1 MSSSVRRGSDDSALA
16 SVAQSPPLDKHA
28 WDDGSL
34 DVGRRVIQQEATAL
48 LNLAAQLDDSF
59 SRAVDVLGRC
69 GGSVIVGGMGKAGL
83 VGQKIAATLASTGTR
98 SHFLHPAEA
107 IHGDLGRIGADDV
120 LVLLSHSGETEE
132 IVRLLPSLADLRLP
146 LVAITGRRRS
156 VLARQATVVIWIGE
170 IEEAGCLQLAPSS
183 STTAML
189 AVGDALALATSQR
202 RGFSSAD
209 FARFHPGGAL
219 GRQLSRVEDLMR
231 PLHDCRV
238 APDDLTVRHVL
249 VSRGRPGRRC
259 GAVLLIDERGML
271 TGIFTDSD
279 LARLLERQQD
289 QLLDQPI
296 RLVMTNS
303 PTTVRQGTMMVEAV
317 EILTAR
323 RISELPVTDDQHRP
337 IGLID
342 ITDVVAFL
350 PCEPTGRNEPRAAP
364 SAARDPVQGGI
375 VESRPMILPLTNP
388 GGPRRV
394 DET

>member
-1 MSSSVRRGSDDSALA
+1 MSSSARRGAFRPAL
-16 SVAQSPPLDKHA
+16 VPTEQDHPLE
-28 WDDGSL
+28 
-34 DVGRRVIQQEATAL
+34 VGRRVIEQEAAAL
-48 LNLAAQLDDSF
+48 VNLAAQLDDSF
-59 SRAVDVLGRC
+59 LRAVELIEQCR
-69 GGSVIVGGMGKAGL
+69 GSVIVSGMGKAGL
-83 VGQKIAATLASTGTR
+83 IGQKIAATLASTGTR

-120 LVLLSHSGETEE
+120 LLVLSHSGETEE
-132 IVRLLPSLADLRLP
+132 VLRLLPSIDELRVRL
-146 LVAITGRRRS
+146 LVITGRRYS
-156 VLARQATVVIWIGE
+156 PLARRASAVVWIGE
-170 IEEAGCLQLAPSS
+170 LQEAGRLQLAPST

-189 AVGDALALATSQR
+189 AVGDALALAASQR
-202 RGFSSAD
+202 RGFTSAD

-219 GRQLSRVEDLMR
+219 GRRLSHVEEFMR

-238 APDDLTVRHVL
+238 APEDLTVRHVL

-259 GAVLLIDERGML
+259 GAVLLIDARGVL

-289 QLLDQPI
+289 CLLDQPI

-303 PTTVRQGTMMVEAV
+303 PTTVRQGTMMAEAM

-323 RISELPVTDDQHRP
+323 KISELPVTDDQHRP

-342 ITDVVAFL
+342 ITDIVTHY
-350 PCEPTGRNEPRAAP
+350 PCEPNFRDDARTAS
-364 SAARDPVQGGI
+364 SAVKSPVQLEATQ
-375 VESRPMILPLTNP
+375 ESLPMILPLSNP